1 MLDFRKWD
9 GPRCPMFKI
18 LIITQLGWDS
28 TTRTTY
34 NFLFVRP
41 SKKPVFRSDKME
53 CRTRL
58 QLQPW
63 LEIRGLCPAIFQRS
77 TSSTPQCPQ
86 IGGEWCNTNALDPW
100 SIEYRIISWVYS
112 VLEKVIEYSG
122 RHSETGKR
130 YHQVATSLPC
140 SNSPRLVPAL
150 PFSYALFAWLLSEAP
165 AFFLALG
172 LRVLSFRSNSWAEAK

>member
-1 MLDFRKWD
+1 MLDFRRGD
-9 GPRCPMFKI
+9 SPRCPMIKV
-18 LIITQLGWDS
+18 LKITQFGWDS
-28 TTRTTY
+28 TTCITY
-34 NFLFVRP
+34 NSLFIRP

-63 LEIRGLCPAIFQRS
+63 LEIRGLGPTIFQRS
-77 TSSTPQCPQ
+77 TSKTPQWPQ
-86 IGGEWCNTNALDPW
+86 IGGKWCNTNTLDPW
-100 SIEYRIISWVYS
+100 SIEYRIISWVYGI
-112 VLEKVIEYSG
+112 LEKVIEYSG

-130 YHQVATSLPC
+130 YQVATSLPC
-140 SNSPRLVPAL
+140 SNSPRPIPAL